1 MSSRSKEELTMKR
14 RVHYMTL
21 SFRGDTEVTYIERDG
36 TIEVT
41 FEQPKYGGFN
51 TLITDIDGNI
61 IQRDGFS
68 NADVEFLISF
78 LKDNSSVIIEEY
90 RGEYV

>member
-1 MSSRSKEELTMKR
+1 MRR

-21 SFRGDTEVTYIERDG
+21 SFRGDTEVTYIEREG

-51 TLITDIDGNI
+51 TLVTDIDGNI
-61 IQRDGFS
+61 IHRDGFT

-78 LKDNSSVIIEEY
+78 LKDNSPVIIEECK
-90 RGEYV
+90 GEYV

>member
-1 MSSRSKEELTMKR
+1 MKLGSKEELTMKR

-21 SFRGDTEVTYIERDG
+21 SFRGDTEVTYIDKDR

-51 TLITDIDGNI
+51 TLVTDIDGQI
-61 IQRDGFS
+61 IQRYGFT

-78 LKDNSSVIIEEY
+78 LKDNSPLIIEEC